1 MKVFYAFL
9 CLIWGLPAVLWAEPI
24 QVRSGEHGGFTR
36 LVLHLPAPMKWRVK
50 QDGNNAWI
58 EFPDQDVA
66 FDLSQAFQ
74 RIDRNRIAGLSDGEK
89 GLNISLACECDLVAF
104 EYSDRM
110 LVADVRP
117 RSVPEKAATPSVSLP
132 APHMPDA
139 RKSVPTKLPIIPAVP
154 KPGAAVR
161 LVAEAENRLLQQ
173 LSRAASLGLVNPVAP
188 VSSKTEK
195 VARPDPVRGLQDSVS
210 ASQVNLDAHSGL
222 SEDTRRAFDPDTVSR
237 LGVSCISDEKLDIQ
251 SWKAGEDFNSGLM
264 ALRRELGGEID
275 PLNRSA
281 AFDLAKHY
289 LYFGLAPEAQTLLK
303 HFPESEERA
312 LLWNL
317 SQVVDGTGAE
327 NDWFQQYETCDSAVA
342 LWAFLSSDHQTTAD
356 IHPKTIVHSF
366 SELPLP
372 LQSLLG
378 PVLAT
383 ALSKTGYSD
392 AAGMVLR
399 IVERATET
407 ESPEL
412 LYAEAQVEH
421 QQDPAAGRAAGL
433 KTSAEADAVIS
444 PDALVELVN
453 SEIRAGRAMAGE
465 TINLLES
472 YLHQYRGTKHEP
484 ELRDALILAYAGS
497 GDFDNAW
504 KALKVREARH
514 PDAGTWQGVFDALL
528 EVGTDFEFLRYGT
541 LLADRADRLQP
552 SVAQAAARRFL
563 KMGFPDLAQLYV
575 ATPMEGAAERERRI
589 LQAEIA
595 FQQGNVLTAKAGLL
609 GLSGEDV
616 DALMARMRQGDSTP
630 LKQINKPLIAPSEVS
645 LAQGH
650 SELQQS
656 QTLRERL
663 EKLLAETEIA
673 KVDGQLQKR

>member
-1 MKVFYAFL
+1 M
-9 CLIWGLPAVLWAEPI
+9 
-24 QVRSGEHGGFTR
+24 
-36 LVLHLPAPMKWRVK
+36 
-50 QDGNNAWI
+50 
-58 EFPDQDVA
+58 
-66 FDLSQAFQ
+66 
-74 RIDRNRIAGLSDGEK
+74 
-89 GLNISLACECDLVAF
+89 
-104 EYSDRM
+104 
-110 LVADVRP
+110 
-117 RSVPEKAATPSVSLP
+117 
-132 APHMPDA
+132 
-139 RKSVPTKLPIIPAVP
+139 
-154 KPGAAVR
+154 
-161 LVAEAENRLLQQ
+161 
-173 LSRAASLGLVNPVAP
+173 
-188 VSSKTEK
+188 
-195 VARPDPVRGLQDSVS
+195 
-210 ASQVNLDAHSGL
+210 
-222 SEDTRRAFDPDTVSR
+222 
-237 LGVSCISDEKLDIQ
+237 
-251 SWKAGEDFNSGLM
+251 
-264 ALRRELGGEID
+264 
-275 PLNRSA
+275 
-281 AFDLAKHY
+281 AKHY

-317 SQVVDGTGAE
+317 SQVVDGIGAE

-366 SELPLP
+366 SELPPP

-421 QQDPAAGRAAGL
+421 QQDPATGRAAGL
-433 KTSAEADAVIS
+433 KTSAEAGCAFLMLWWNWAKQN
-444 PDALVELVN
+444 PC
-453 SEIRAGRAMAGE
+453 RARDGCE
-465 TINLLES
+465 TTTVGVLAR
-472 YLHQYRGTKHEP
+472 HQYRGTKHEP

-541 LLADRADRLQP
+541 LLADRADRLEP
-552 SVAQAAARRFL
+552 SVEQAAARRFL

-616 DALMARMRQGDSTP
+616 DALMARMRQGDSAP
-630 LKQINKPLIAPSEVS
+630 LQQMNKPPVAPPEVS

-673 KVDGQLQKR
+673 KVDGQLQNR